1 MAPRPKTGDDGIKK
15 NHTIRAG
22 AAPNA
27 RQDRA
32 RSARGRTFRID
43 RRSWLSSSFPP
54 NSLQRMLIDVIG
66 YEFRSS
72 PSASTRSARQPMR
85 QVFPISR
92 ATTAA
97 WAVLPLN
104 EDDRVAFELERA
116 NMVEIN
122 FGGSFRRV
130 AGIDQTFLHEVHG
143 DPHSGERSAFGGA
156 RLGARLQE
164 IEFAFF
170 DGEVDVLDVA
180 ELLFQL
186 LRVLRS
192 ATSPGVRKRRLHPVR
207 RKENRNRAPWRWC
220 ANMLEV
226 VCRSR
231 FRRFGV
237 SCRAVG

>member
-1 MAPRPKTGDDGIKK
+1 M
-15 NHTIRAG
+15 
-22 AAPNA
+22 
-27 RQDRA
+27 
-32 RSARGRTFRID
+32 
-43 RRSWLSSSFPP
+43 
-54 NSLQRMLIDVIG
+54 
-66 YEFRSS
+66 
-72 PSASTRSARQPMR
+72 
-85 QVFPISR
+85 PIWR

-156 RLGARLQE
+156 RLQE

-180 ELLFQL
+180 
-186 LRVLRS
+186 
-192 ATSPGVRKRRLHPVR
+192 
-207 RKENRNRAPWRWC
+207 
-220 ANMLEV
+220 
-226 VCRSR
+226 
-231 FRRFGV
+231 
-237 SCRAVG
+237 